1 MRFVTTA
8 FPVVSGGSV
17 VLWRGCRSHA
27 CRTTAGYG
35 SGSCRGRA
43 SRSSRG
49 VYVLRRVEGDQVH
62 FLLLTFWDSIEAI
75 KRFAGEDAERA
86 RYYPADEEYLL
97 EKEARATHYEVLA

>member
-1 MRFVTTA
+1 M
-8 FPVVSGGSV
+8 
-17 VLWRGCRSHA
+17 
-27 CRTTAGYG
+27 
-35 SGSCRGRA
+35 
-43 SRSSRG
+43 
-49 VYVLRRVEGDQVH
+49 H